1 MTVVTEPVAPAVR
14 LQDVVRGFDTS
25 AGRETALKGVSFEA
39 HSGELVV
46 LVGKSGSGKSV
57 VLNLLAGLDR
67 ATSGSVEVCSAR
79 LDGLSGAALTAW
91 RRRSVGSMLQGHRL
105 FESLSV
111 LDNVQLPLEL
121 AGSEPRRERLEQARE
136 RLLQVGMLN
145 YAQARPSSLSEGQRR
160 RVALAQALA
169 NDPPVLLADEPTQ
182 SLDPLRASAV
192 FRLFGRLAEAGKCV
206 IMATRDY
213 DLAARAS
220 RALVLSNGEV
230 VSQHVATALP
240 ALDLVQ
246 LNAAAERLT
255 PRRYAPGQVVVRQ
268 GERADRFFIIARGE
282 AEVLI
287 ERPDGEPVHVNTLQ
301 PGQYFGEIALVQ
313 GGRRTATVRAGA
325 ASGLDVLSLGRD
337 AFSGLLD
344 RSDLTRENIDLV
356 IRERVLASS
365 TVA

>member
-1 MTVVTEPVAPAVR
+1 MDGPPAVR
-14 LQDVVRGFDTS
+14 LQDVVRGFDTP

-39 HSGELVV
+39 QPGELVV

-67 ATSGSVEVCSAR
+67 PTSGRVEVGGTPLEELPA
-79 LDGLSGAALTAW
+79 AALTVW
-91 RRRSVGSMLQGHRL
+91 RRRCVGSMLQGHSL
-105 FESLSV
+105 FASLSV

-121 AGSEPRRERLEQARE
+121 AGSVPRGERQEQARE
-136 RLLQVGMLN
+136 RLAQVGMLN
-145 YAQARPSSLSEGQRR
+145 YAQVRPSSLSEGQRR

-182 SLDPLRASAV
+182 SLDPLRAGAV

-230 VSQHVATALP
+230 VSQHVSTALP

-282 AEVLI
+282 ADVLI
-287 ERPDGEPVHVNTLQ
+287 ERPDGEPVHVNTLS

-313 GGRRTATVRAGA
+313 GGRRTATVRASA
-325 ASGLDVLSLGRD
+325 AAGLDVLTLGRE

-344 RSDLTRENIDLV
+344 RSDLTREDIAQVVRDR
-356 IRERVLASS
+356 ILATP